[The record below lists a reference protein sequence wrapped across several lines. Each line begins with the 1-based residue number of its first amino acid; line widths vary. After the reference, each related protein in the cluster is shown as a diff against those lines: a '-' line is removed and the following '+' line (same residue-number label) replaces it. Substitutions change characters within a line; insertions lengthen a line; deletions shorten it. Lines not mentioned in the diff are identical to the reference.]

1 MSTPI
6 SPRHPAGK
14 KRPQLY
20 QRWSC
25 LLCGLD
31 GLGGVHGWSAH
42 YTAHHYT
49 PGETP

>member
-1 MSTPI
+1 MKTPI

-14 KRPQLY
+14 KRPQMY

-31 GLGGVHGWSAH
+31 GLGGVHGWTAH

-49 PGETP
+49 SGETP

>member
-1 MSTPI
+1 MSAPI

-14 KRPQLY
+14 KRPSPY
-20 QRWSC
+20 HRWSC